1 MSTLN
6 DVLEN
11 NIKTL
16 INSAKAVDGIEH
28 QGLKGTAREEY
39 LAEFLEKYLPH
50 QWGIGKGQVQDSLGA
65 VSNES
70 DLIIYDRNS
79 LPPTLIG
86 KSINIFPIECVRYV
100 FEVKSTLR
108 SGEVKDSVKKFVNLK
123 SLYVGQSKRPIRVLF
138 GFDSD
143 LTKKSELERV
153 KEIDEDFALKSAIDV
168 LIVIGKGYWSKAQR
182 RYKMVEEK
190 KTVTTNVFYRLN
202 PSPDVVELK
211 SFLFALLNT
220 LNPELPSFSN
230 YFKMPAGVDGTFHE
244 EYQFFVKEEPF
255 DDEPTK
261 EIINL
266 NINSSLIISR
276 KKEKTEKRGLFS
288 FLKKKSINKSTIQGK
303 YIINSDN
310 SDTDYSIPLC
320 KIDVVNNG
328 NEKITIKDCT
338 ILTSEGLK
346 FFIIPDEEEFNFP
359 FSLNPSESKTITS
372 GFLCFRKKENSKT
385 IGGHIL
391 YRKGDFYGNHFYDF
405 KDKMRNIDYGVI
417 ELNTINGGKEYSKE
431 FSLSDFLLVDENKNL
446 DFILDYNG
454 LTRIFSGDLD
464 YIKQIVS
471 NHSR

>member
-108 SGEVKDSVKKFVNLK
+108 SGEVKDSVKKFINLK

-153 KEIDEDFALKSAIDV
+153 KEIDEDWLFRSDGATRF
-168 LIVIGKGYWSKAQR
+168 GQ
-182 RYKMVEEK
+182 MV
-190 KTVTTNVFYRLN
+190 
-202 PSPDVVELK
+202 
-211 SFLFALLNT
+211 
-220 LNPELPSFSN
+220 
-230 YFKMPAGVDGTFHE
+230 
-244 EYQFFVKEEPF
+244 
-255 DDEPTK
+255 
-261 EIINL
+261 
-266 NINSSLIISR
+266 
-276 KKEKTEKRGLFS
+276 
-288 FLKKKSINKSTIQGK
+288 
-303 YIINSDN
+303 
-310 SDTDYSIPLC
+310 PL
-320 KIDVVNNG
+320 
-328 NEKITIKDCT
+328 
-338 ILTSEGLK
+338 
-346 FFIIPDEEEFNFP
+346 
-359 FSLNPSESKTITS
+359 
-372 GFLCFRKKENSKT
+372 
-385 IGGHIL
+385 
-391 YRKGDFYGNHFYDF
+391 
-405 KDKMRNIDYGVI
+405 
-417 ELNTINGGKEYSKE
+417 
-431 FSLSDFLLVDENKNL
+431 
-446 DFILDYNG
+446 
-454 LTRIFSGDLD
+454 
-464 YIKQIVS
+464 
-471 NHSR
+471 